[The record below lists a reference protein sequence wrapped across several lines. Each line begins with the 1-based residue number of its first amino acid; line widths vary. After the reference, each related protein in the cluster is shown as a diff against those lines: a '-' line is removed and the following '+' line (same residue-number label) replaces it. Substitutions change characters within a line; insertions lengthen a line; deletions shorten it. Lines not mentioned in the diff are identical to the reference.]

1 MTRTG
6 RTFDQ
11 YLAEY
16 VSTAPAEELELFEQ
30 HSEYYQLASE
40 LLEMRTSRGLTQ
52 EECAELAGLQQ
63 SEVSRME
70 RGEGNPTLKTLTKLT
85 RALGARV
92 AVIERNHAHR

>member
-1 MTRTG
+1 MRWKITFEIREMPMTRTG

-30 HSEYYQLASE
+30 HSEYYQLVSE

-52 EECAELAGLQQ
+52 EENEL
-63 SEVSRME
+63 S
-70 RGEGNPTLKTLTKLT
+70 ND
-85 RALGARV
+85 
-92 AVIERNHAHR
+92 